1 MDLVVKYLPC
11 KPENLSNLCKKPYIM
26 TCAFIPADGKMGDED
41 RCTQISWAC

>member
-1 MDLVVKYLPC
+1 MSRGAREMDTVVKYLPC

-41 RCTQISWAC
+41 R